1 MYVWSL
7 LHATVHRLI
16 RPDLF
21 LIDSPPVLPLYQQ
34 SRDSSQRSPHGRNRI
49 GLRLKYSTLL
59 GGVLLPALFY
69 QQHPTYDLFG
79 LLKDSMSYGWLR
91 DCLFVDTKTP
101 HGRRLPAV
109 RAHPLVYVLIDAAW
123 TRNLRYL
130 TNEVKDVSFKNVEKP
145 HRDAIMEMH
154 ELREDLDYLKGEIA
168 KAVRYAPPTL
178 VDYFERSA
186 SSEWYQRDGLPLV
199 FLKEME
205 NDAAAL
211 DEFLTNSLNLLLA
224 SIALRDSQR
233 ADMLTWLAAVYV
245 PLSFVTGIFGM
256 NLRELNDSTL
266 PVWICLEVL
275 GVVLLVTAAFVI
287 VYKLWEKYGGVLSK
301 NSKRSSESDLL

>member
-1 MYVWSL
+1 MTSYEL
-7 LHATVHRLI
+7 TRTDI
-16 RPDLF
+16 F
-21 LIDSPPVLPLYQQ
+21 LVDSPPVFPSHQPAAKT
-34 SRDSSQRSPHGRNRI
+34 RRSLRGRNRI
-49 GLRLKYSTLL
+49 SLRLKYSTLL
-59 GGVLLPALFY
+59 GGVFLPALFE
-69 QQHPTYDLFG
+69 QRHATFDIFE
-79 LLKDSMSYGWLR
+79 LLKSSMKFGWLR
-91 DCLFVDTKTP
+91 DCLFVDTSSP
-101 HGRRLPAV
+101 SSAV

-123 TRNLRYL
+123 TQNLRYL
-130 TNEVKDVSFKNVEKP
+130 TDQVKDVSFANVEKP
-145 HRDAIMEMH
+145 HRDALVVMH
-154 ELREDLDYLKGEIA
+154 ELREDLDYAKGEIA

-178 VDYFERSA
+178 ADYFERSA
-186 SSEWYQRDGLPLV
+186 SSEWYQRDGMPLV

-256 NLRELNDSTL
+256 NLRELNDSTV

-275 GVVLLVTAAFVI
+275 GVVLLVTAALVMM
-287 VYKLWEKYGGVLSK
+287 YKLWERYSGAVSR
-301 NSKRSSESDLL
+301 NSKESWTIEEGGKHLADRR